1 MTRRL
6 VTLLRDPRGFTLTEM
21 LASMAVLGVMFAL
34 FATVM
39 TSTITQGT
47 QEQETTVLQTEARAA
62 VERFAS
68 ELRTA
73 YSGVDGTW
81 PIEAV
86 SATTIRFLA
95 PERLSPFKLQRVEW
109 QLTGGKLQRR
119 FVTTSDTDGDPWVW
133 PTPITSAAWITQA
146 RSIRN
151 VSIFQAFDEAGT
163 ATTTPAD
170 VRKVTITLDVS
181 TTGRQSRKSTF
192 QTTVTPRVT
201 PT

>member
-1 MTRRL
+1 VSRTL
-6 VTLLRDPRGFTLTEM
+6 ATLLRDPRGFTLTEM
-21 LASMAVLGVMFAL
+21 LASMAVLGVLFAL
-34 FATVM
+34 FASVM
-39 TSTITQGT
+39 TQTITQST
-47 QEQETTVLQTEARAA
+47 QEQESTVLQTEARAA

-86 SATTIRFLA
+86 SATTIRFLS
-95 PERLSPFKLQRVEW
+95 PERLSPFKLQRIEW

-119 FVTTSDTDGDPWVW
+119 YVTTSDTDGDPWVW
-133 PTPITSAAWITQA
+133 PSAITSATWITQA

-151 VSIFQAFDEAGT
+151 ASILQAFDESGA
-163 ATTTPAD
+163 ATTTPAN
-170 VRKVTITLDVS
+170 VRKVTITLEVS

-192 QTTVTPRVT
+192 QTTVIPRVT

>member
-6 VTLLRDPRGFTLTEM
+6 VTRLRDPRGFTLTEM
-21 LASMAVLGVMFAL
+21 LASMAVLGVLFAL

-39 TSTITQGT
+39 TTTITQST
-47 QEQETTVLQTEARAA
+47 QEQESTVLQTEARAA
-62 VERFAS
+62 IERFAS

-73 YSGVDGTW
+73 YSGVDGSW
-81 PIEAV
+81 PVEAV
-86 SATTIRFLA
+86 SGTTIRFLA
-95 PERLSPFKLQRVEW
+95 PERLSPFKLQRIEY
-109 QLTGGKLQRR
+109 QLSGGELQRR

-133 PTPITSAAWITQA
+133 PTAITSAAWATQA

-151 VSIFQAFDEAGT
+151 AAVFQTFDETGAV
-163 ATTTPAD
+163 TTTPAD

-181 TTGRQSRKSTF
+181 TTGQQARKSTF
-192 QTTVTPRVT
+192 KTTVIPRMT